1 MTSGNNT
8 EKNVKINIGE
18 SELEIMKVL
27 WKAGEPV
34 NTQYINNAVED
45 RGWKRTTISTFLTRL
60 TEKGAVESEKR
71 GNMYY
76 YSPLISR
83 KDYRRSQTRG
93 LIKSLYDGSV
103 KDFAAALFEED
114 TLSENEIKDL
124 RAIFGEEEKRED

>member
-8 EKNVKINIGE
+8 ANKITIGE
-18 SELEIMKVL
+18 SELEIMKAL

-34 NTQYINNAVED
+34 NTQYINKAVESK
-45 RGWKRTTISTFLTRL
+45 GWKRTTISTFLTRL
-60 TEKGAVESEKR
+60 VEKGAVEAEKR

-76 YSPLISR
+76 YLPLISR
-83 KDYRRSQTRG
+83 KDYRRSQTRS

-124 RAIFGEEEKRED
+124 RSIFDENGKEEK

>member
-8 EKNVKINIGE
+8 ANKITIGE
-18 SELEIMKVL
+18 SELEIMKAL

-34 NTQYINNAVED
+34 NTQYINKAVESK
-45 RGWKRTTISTFLTRL
+45 GWKRTTISTFLTRL
-60 TEKGAVESEKR
+60 VEKGAVEAEKR

-76 YSPLISR
+76 YLPLISR
-83 KDYRRSQTRG
+83 KDYRRSQTRS

-103 KDFAAALFEED
+103 KDFAAALFEEN

-124 RAIFGEEEKRED
+124 RSIFDENGKEEK